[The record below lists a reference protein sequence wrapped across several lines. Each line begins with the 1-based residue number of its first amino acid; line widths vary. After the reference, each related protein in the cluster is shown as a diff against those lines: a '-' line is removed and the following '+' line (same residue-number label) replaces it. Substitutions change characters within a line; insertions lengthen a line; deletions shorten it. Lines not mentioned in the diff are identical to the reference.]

1 MKFSFLKNN
10 TNASTRSTSSWTWP
24 SCHQPRTL
32 SFRANNSKEE
42 NAIMFKSINSAYLES
57 DSSKSFFTEESR
69 DEESASFST
78 CSEDETVIRG
88 LRSDRLFFEP
98 DDTSSILE
106 PKFASLPF
114 KDSMVMSM
122 VSKDPFVDFRE
133 SMEEMVKIH
142 GVKDWESL
150 EELLCWYLKV
160 NGKINYGYIL
170 GAFVDVL
177 VGLELES
184 ASSLSPSTT
193 SHFGCSNSSLVSSSG
208 SSMYS
213 SRCSTLCASCLE
225 EKEKVNAPSS
235 SLLLEQ
241 VKGEITREDNEA

>member
-10 TNASTRSTSSWTWP
+10 TNASTRSTSSWAWP

-32 SFRANNSKEE
+32 SFRTNNNNNHKEE
-42 NAIMFKSINSAYLES
+42 NANDSSPYLES
-57 DSSKSFFTEESR
+57 ESSKSFFTEESR

-98 DDTSSILE
+98 DETSSILE
-106 PKFASLPF
+106 AKLASLPF

-122 VSKDPFVDFRE
+122 VSKDPYVDFRE

-160 NGKINYGYIL
+160 NGKSNYEYIL
-170 GAFVDVL
+170 GAFVDLL
-177 VGLELES
+177 VGLGLES

-193 SHFGCSNSSLVSSSG
+193 SHFGCSTSSPVSSSS

-225 EKEKVNAPSS
+225 QKEMVNASSS

-241 VKGEITREDNEA
+241 VQEEITHEDNEA